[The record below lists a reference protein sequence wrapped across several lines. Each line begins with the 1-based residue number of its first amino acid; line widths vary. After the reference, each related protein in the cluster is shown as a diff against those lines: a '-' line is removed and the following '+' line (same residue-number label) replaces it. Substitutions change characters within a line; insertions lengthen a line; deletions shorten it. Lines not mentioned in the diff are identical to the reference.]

1 MAWSADISKIGQS
14 WVYYVEILPRTCSN
28 VYGVAPCT
36 ASGGQCAYSWATCE
50 DPDNFVLTTT
60 TFKFSSKE
68 GQKIF
73 EGTQVQPTLVS
84 VSDLP
89 TEINPNKSSTINAR
103 VQMTFEDVKNPPPLH
118 SEKGA
123 GKFHEYR
130 NSTFW
135 RIFTRIYRESYKYCI
150 LRLYEGLPS
159 YTQLS
164 DFNLRR
170 ELKVS
175 NIEFV
180 SGGKVRV
187 TATDKT
193 RSAKNVKIPNAI
205 SSSNVTTA
213 IIGAT
218 DLTIPVTDGS
228 EFKVWAKLNGF
239 GKIIDPDNGN
249 EYFRFQSISTNNLVL
264 PSVFYRGLFG
274 TSAVQHAAGCKVIQ
288 VAALSGYTDI
298 GNSSDGGVNPV
309 YILLEILQDWLNIAD
324 ADIDSDQF
332 DDERAIWYSSLRYR
346 RIIESP
352 ISADK
357 LISQLCQFMMANV
370 WQDENQKITFKG
382 FHPTTPGVTLSEFKT
397 TENILDNSI
406 KINNKTETQISRVI
420 VHFAPN
426 DTWGTKDHTSED
438 DFNEHL
444 VWINAAAENSN
455 GQGDLVEKE
464 FFADWIFKLQDAKS
478 FANRYI
484 RRYSPTAPAEL
495 EFEVYRRD
503 AETETGDIIELTSD
517 QFAEDDGSDSTLKF
531 QLLAKSE
538 SQRGVINMK
547 ALETKFVLKYAFI
560 TPNGYPDWTSATAAQ
575 KEYGYIADV
584 DSAGVAEM
592 SDGSPASYIW

>member
-1 MAWSADISKIGQS
+1 MVYSDDIKKIGQS

-50 DPDNFVLTTT
+50 DPANFVLTTT

-68 GQKIF
+68 GTKIF

-89 TEINPNKSSTINAR
+89 TEIDPNKSVTINAR
-103 VQMTFEDVKNPPPLH
+103 VQLTFEDVKDPPPLH
-118 SEKGA
+118 SDKGT
-123 GKFHEYR
+123 GKFHAYR

-164 DFNLRR
+164 DFSLRR
-170 ELKVS
+170 ELKVN

-187 TATDKT
+187 AATDKT
-193 RSAKNVKIPNAI
+193 RVAKNIKIPNAI

-213 IIGAT
+213 IVTQGAA
-218 DLTIPVTDGS
+218 TIPVTDGS
-228 EFKVWAKLNGF
+228 EFRDFPKLRGAA
-239 GKIIDPDNGN
+239 KIIDNVAGD
-249 EYFRFQSISTNNLVL
+249 EYVQFQGISGNNLTTVT
-264 PSVFYRGLFG
+264 RGLYG
-274 TSAVQHAAGCKVIQ
+274 TSDVEHAAGVKVIQ
-288 VAALSGYTDI
+288 VAAFAQNDDI
-298 GNSSDGGVNPV
+298 GISTDRGVNPV
-309 YILLEILQDWLNIAD
+309 FFLEELILGEWLGID
-324 ADIDSDQF
+324 TSDIDSSQF
-332 DDERAIWYSSLRYR
+332 NNEETIWYSSLRYR

-370 WQDENQKITFKG
+370 WQDETQKITFKG
-382 FHPTTPGVTLSEFKT
+382 FHPTPPGVTLSEFKT
-397 TENILDNSI
+397 NENILDNSV
-406 KINNKTETQISRVI
+406 KINNKIETQISRVT
-420 VHFAPN
+420 VHFSPN

-438 DFNEHL
+438 DFTDHL
-444 VWINAAAENSN
+444 VWINAAAENDN

-495 EFEVYRRD
+495 NFEVYRRD

-517 QFAEDDGSDSTLKF
+517 QFVDDDGTDATLKF
-531 QLLAKSE
+531 QVLAKSE
-538 SQRGVINMK
+538 SQRGVIKMK

-560 TPNGYPDWTSATAAQ
+560 SPAGWPDWTAATAAQ